1 MDMRG
6 CTRHAEHEICLFLR
20 VLDGLEAPWIKA
32 YRGLHVTMRRD
43 QVSSTLQGNFSDPQK
58 RRSPLNGGLRL
69 HTEEETL
76 GSVEYTTTI

>member
-1 MDMRG
+1 MDMKG

-43 QVSSTLQGNFSDPQK
+43 QVSSTLK
-58 RRSPLNGGLRL
+58 RRFY
-69 HTEEETL
+69 
-76 GSVEYTTTI
+76 SV

>member
-43 QVSSTLQGNFSDPQK
+43 QGSSTLKRLFYPDKATFLILRNNEARSMAGLDCTQK
-58 RRSPLNGGLRL
+58 RGL
-69 HTEEETL
+69 
-76 GSVEYTTTI
+76 